1 MFLTIYNSAYNSA
14 RHSMKSTS
22 MTELIRKITLLAIL
36 TAIVIVLQLVFA
48 PMIGAATGLSPAL
61 VLIPIVIGVATC
73 GLGGGAWLGAVFAL
87 IVMFDPTTVPFIQ
100 HNLLLTILLVFLKG
114 VGSALIAGLVFK
126 LFSKKNKYLAITL
139 AAIVAPVFNTGIFVL
154 GSLLFFVEITGVEIY
169 MLFISLNFVVETVIN
184 AAFVPAIYHILSIVK
199 KH

>member
-1 MFLTIYNSAYNSA
+1 
-14 RHSMKSTS
+14 
-22 MTELIRKITLLAIL
+22 
-36 TAIVIVLQLVFA
+36 
-48 PMIGAATGLSPAL
+48 
-61 VLIPIVIGVATC
+61 
-73 GLGGGAWLGAVFAL
+73 
-87 IVMFDPTTVPFIQ
+87 MFDPTTVPFIQ

-139 AAIVAPVFNTGIFVL
+139 AAIAAPVFNTGIFVL

-184 AAFVPAIYHILSIVK
+184 AVFVPAIYHILSIVK

>member
-1 MFLTIYNSAYNSA
+1 
-14 RHSMKSTS
+14 MKITS
-22 MTELIRKITLLAIL
+22 QKELIRKVTLLAIL

-139 AAIVAPVFNTGIFVL
+139 AAIAAPVFNTGIFVL